1 MGFTGDAIQHIDSE
15 DLVVGAS
22 WVCKFYNY
30 RSSGTMS
37 ELEPSLLSCF
47 KDESDA
53 LRVFNKEMTAN
64 AKAIKEDGGLFF
76 SRGVDPMHPAVNSLS
91 GQVLSS
97 CQAMGVP
104 VNFCTTY
111 WEWAKDYPGYAAML
125 GINKGLVAFGADV
138 GRPFYSGK
146 VSSLEVVT
154 EGLASLHKYGFKT
167 WALFTPCVS
176 VNSDDPYAL
185 DYDVA
190 KSEEVFKSIV
200 PFIDFVR
207 VWITPVMVLSGVDS
221 AGVSQILN
229 KITSLAKKHKVHVIL
244 DSTVRHV
251 VGFPDA
257 SSPSAPKWSK
267 YKYLNTGQWPRF
279 EVSFDDTREAGNI
292 EAAVKEAMDATSEA
306 AMRQHERRSKKN
318 K

>member
-154 EGLASLHKYGFKT
+154 EGLASLHKYRFKT
-167 WALFTPCVS
+167 WALFTPYVS
-176 VNSDDPYAL
+176 ESSDDPYAPV
-185 DYDVA
+185 YDV
-190 KSEEVFKSIV
+190 SRSVDVFKSIV

-207 VWITPVMVLSGVDS
+207 VWIPPVVVLLDTSG
-221 AGVSQILN
+221 AVSQILD
-229 KITSLAKKHKVHVIL
+229 KITSLAKKYKVHVIL
-244 DSTVRHV
+244 DSTVRDV

-257 SSPSAPKWSK
+257 SSPSAPKWCK
-267 YKYLNTGQWPRF
+267 YKYLDTGRWPRF

-292 EAAVKEAMDATSEA
+292 EAAVKEAMDATSKA
-306 AMRQHERRSKKN
+306 AMRQHERRSKN
-318 K
+318 KK

>member
-64 AKAIKEDGGLFF
+64 VNAIKEDGGLFF
-76 SRGVDPMHPAVNSLS
+76 FRGVDPMHPAVNSLS
-91 GQVLSS
+91 GQALSS

-125 GINKGLVAFGADV
+125 GINKGLVAFGADI

-154 EGLASLHKYGFKT
+154 EGLASLHKYRFKT

-176 VNSDDPYAL
+176 ASSDDPYASV
-185 DYDVA
+185 YDVA
-190 KSEEVFKSIV
+190 RSVDVFKSIV

-207 VWITPVMVLSGVDS
+207 VWVPSITVVLDKSD
-221 AGVSQILN
+221 GVSQILN
-229 KITSLAKKHKVHVIL
+229 KITSLAKKYKVHVIL
-244 DSTVRHV
+244 DSTVRDV

-267 YKYLNTGQWPRF
+267 YKYLDTGRWPWF

-292 EAAVKEAMDATSEA
+292 EAAVKEAMDATSKA

>member
-1 MGFTGDAIQHIDSE
+1 MGFIGDAIQQIDSE
-15 DLVVGAS
+15 DLTVGAS
-22 WVCKFYNY
+22 WVCRFYNY
-30 RSSGTMS
+30 RSSGTTS

-64 AKAIKEDGGLFF
+64 ANAIKEDGGLFF
-76 SRGVDPMHPAVNSLS
+76 FRGADPMHPAVNSLS
-91 GQVLSS
+91 GQALSS

-125 GINKGLVAFGADV
+125 GINKGLVAFGADI

-154 EGLASLHKYGFKT
+154 EGLASLHKYRFKT

-176 VNSDDPYAL
+176 ENSDDPNAL
-185 DYDVA
+185 DYDVV
-190 KSEEVFKSIV
+190 KSVEVFKSIV

-207 VWITPVMVLSGVDS
+207 LWITPVAVLTDAKLHS
-221 AGVSQILN
+221 VSKILD
-229 KITSLAKKHKVHVIL
+229 KITSLAKKYKVHVIL
-244 DSTVRHV
+244 DSTVRDV

-267 YKYLNTGQWPRF
+267 YKYLDTGRWPRF

-306 AMRQHERRSKKN
+306 AMRQHERRSKN
-318 K
+318 KK

>member
-1 MGFTGDAIQHIDSE
+1 MGFTGDAIQQIGSE

-30 RSSGTMS
+30 QSSGTTS
-37 ELEPSLLSCF
+37 ELKPSLLPCF

-76 SRGVDPMHPAVNSLS
+76 FRGVDPMHPAVNSLS
-91 GQVLSS
+91 GQALAS

-104 VNFCTTY
+104 VTFCTTY

-125 GINKGLVAFGADV
+125 GINKGLVAFGADI

-154 EGLASLHKYGFKT
+154 EGLASLHKYRFKT

-176 VNSDDPYAL
+176 ENSDDPNAL

-190 KSEEVFKSIV
+190 KSVEVFKSIV

-207 VWITPVMVLSGVDS
+207 LWITPVAVLTDAKLRS
-221 AGVSQILN
+221 VSKILD
-229 KITSLAKKHKVHVIL
+229 KITSLAKKYKVHVIL
-244 DSTVRHV
+244 DSTVRDV

-257 SSPSAPKWSK
+257 SSPSAPKWCK
-267 YKYLNTGQWPRF
+267 YKYLDTGRWPRF
-279 EVSFDDTREAGNI
+279 EVSFDDTHEVGNI
-292 EAAVKEAMDATSEA
+292 EAAVKEAMDATSKA
-306 AMRQHERRSKKN
+306 AMRQHERRSKN
-318 K
+318 KK

>member
-1 MGFTGDAIQHIDSE
+1 MGFTGDAIQQIDSE

-22 WVCKFYNY
+22 WVCNFYNY
-30 RSSGTMS
+30 RSGGLAS

-64 AKAIKEDGGLFF
+64 AKALKEDGGLFF
-76 SRGVDPMHPAVNSLS
+76 FRGADPMHPAVNSLS
-91 GQVLSS
+91 GQALSS

-104 VNFCTTY
+104 VTFCTTY

-125 GINKGLVAFGADV
+125 GINKGLVAFGADI

-154 EGLASLHKYGFKT
+154 EGLASLHKYRFKT
-167 WALFTPCVS
+167 WALFTLCVS
-176 VNSDDPYAL
+176 ESSDDPYASP
-185 DYDVA
+185 YDVVRSA
-190 KSEEVFKSIV
+190 DVFKSIA

-207 VWITPVMVLSGVDS
+207 IWVTPVAVLTD
-221 AGVSQILN
+221 AKLHGVSQILD
-229 KITSLAKKHKVHVIL
+229 KITSLAKKYKVHVIL
-244 DSTVRHV
+244 DSTVRAV
-251 VGFPDA
+251 VGFPDT

-267 YKYLNTGQWPRF
+267 YKYLDTGRWPRF
-279 EVSFDDTREAGNI
+279 EVSFDDTREAGDI
-292 EAAVKEAMDATSEA
+292 EAAVKEAMDATSKA
-306 AMRQHERRSKKN
+306 AMRQHERRSKK
-318 K
+318 KK